1 MCTISITFAFIL
13 SRVCCELFFLCSH
26 YLPTYLP
33 TYGECHQLNH
43 FQSNVEC
50 FVLKKIICFSASNSV
65 TRLGNFWHFGQLFKA
80 GGKNYFAQIAHIFS
94 TIFEQESKSFI
105 FLVKSF
111 LGQLLNTFGDILLVM
126 LGPSNPIEYFL
137 VQSSLLLLLLLING
151 ARFGYMTNIWL
162 KKPTCLPRI
171 IYVYK
176 QKHIFP
182 AFVCGQWSIKP
193 LNPSNY
199 SC

>member
-1 MCTISITFAFIL
+1 M
-13 SRVCCELFFLCSH
+13 
-26 YLPTYLP
+26 
-33 TYGECHQLNH
+33 
-43 FQSNVEC
+43 
-50 FVLKKIICFSASNSV
+50 
-65 TRLGNFWHFGQLFKA
+65 
-80 GGKNYFAQIAHIFS
+80 
-94 TIFEQESKSFI
+94 
-105 FLVKSF
+105 KSF
-111 LGQLLNTFGDILLVM
+111 LGQLLKTFGDILLVM

-137 VQSSLLLLLLLING
+137 VQSSLLLLLLLVNG

-199 SC
+199 SCWHCICLLVFLHLPTLLFTHLSIGLTINVHIYQSICHFGPLALVRNQNCSCFYGYILSYKFITRCFQ